1 LKNRG
6 KILITAH
13 GNSLRGL
20 VKYLDHLSDD
30 EITRFNIPTGF
41 PLVYELDED
50 LNAITHYYLGNEEK
64 IRKATEAVAGQA
76 SVNEK

>member
-1 LKNRG
+1 LRKG
-6 KILITAH
+6 KKILITAH

-41 PLVYELDED
+41 PLVYEMDED
-50 LNAITHYYLGNEEK
+50 LNTIKHYYLGDEK
-64 IRKATEAVAGQA
+64 EIRKATETVTGQI
-76 SVNEK
+76 SIN